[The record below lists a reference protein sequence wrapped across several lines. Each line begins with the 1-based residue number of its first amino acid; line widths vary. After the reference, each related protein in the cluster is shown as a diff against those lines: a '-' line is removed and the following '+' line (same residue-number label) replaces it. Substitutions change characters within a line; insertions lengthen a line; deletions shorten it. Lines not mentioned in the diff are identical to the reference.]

1 MQTVGAHRPVA
12 APDLP
17 GHGQRRGEPF
27 TIDAAV
33 AAVADAIDQIGG
45 PALVVGHSL
54 GGYVGIAVAGRH
66 PHRVAGLVA
75 IGCTAKPHGPFAPI
89 YGLAAGLAG
98 RYPQRANQLSG
109 WGFRR
114 ALPAPVAEAVV
125 AGGLACEIAPQVL
138 NAVTAMDP
146 PTPLLDYPGPVWL
159 VNAARDPFRRDEQA
173 FLHACRDGRLN
184 VLPGRNHISLLAD
197 TAVLARIVLDAAIVA
212 ETATPPAPT
221 PVIAPGER

>member
-1 MQTVGAHRPVA
+1 VA

-27 TIDAAV
+27 TMDAAV
-33 AAVADAIDQIGG
+33 ATVTDTIERLGG
-45 PALVVGHSL
+45 RALVVGFSL
-54 GGYVGIAVAGRH
+54 GGYVGMAVAGRH

-75 IGCTAKPHGPFAPI
+75 LGSTAKADGPFAAI

-98 RYPQRANQLSG
+98 RHPESANRLSA

-138 NAVTAMDP
+138 GAVTAMNP

-159 VNAARDPFRRDEQA
+159 VNAARDPARRDERA
-173 FLHACRDGRLN
+173 FLHACRNGRLS
-184 VLPGRNHISLLAD
+184 VWPGRNHVSFLAD
-197 TAVLARIVLDAAIVA
+197 TAILARLVLDAAVVT
-212 ETATPPAPT
+212 EATPPAST
-221 PVIAPGER
+221 RVIAPLTHR